1 MQRIPFFGLAG
12 VFVCLLMGG
21 CHTAGRCPGGC
32 PGGSC
37 PSPGAVSAPYS
48 DDAYGTPQG
57 SGGRPQ
63 PNNPSPMFQGSG
75 SR

>member
-1 MQRIPFFGLAG
+1 MQRIPFFSLAG
-12 VFVCLLMGG
+12 VVVCLLLGG

-37 PSPGAVSAPYS
+37 PAPGATAVPTYEAPYG
-48 DDAYGTPQG
+48 APQG

-63 PNNPSPMFQGSG
+63 PNYPAPMFQGSG

>member
-1 MQRIPFFGLAG
+1 MKNSGHFGLA
-12 VFVCLLMGG
+12 VLFTCLLAAG
-21 CHTAGRCPGGC
+21 CHSAGRCPGGC

-37 PSPGAVSAPYS
+37 PAPRASAPAYVGDEYS
-48 DDAYGTPQG
+48 VPQG

-63 PNNPSPMFQGSG
+63 PMYQAPSSQGSG